1 MKNTKEIKAL
11 FHLLDDPDKEI
22 FDTVADK
29 LVHFGKE
36 IIPNLEHYWEQT
48 NDNIIQER
56 IEDIIHKLNYND
68 TYEEI
73 KNWYQSEKPD
83 LLSGALLLSKYR
95 FPTMKEDDCRKTLKS
110 LYQSCWLELHNYLTP
125 LEQINI
131 VNSVFYNMYKFN
143 GFDLEVNNA
152 NHYFISEVLET
163 RQGNNYSLGTIY
175 QLLCEMLDIPVFA
188 IQLPRQ
194 HLLAYF
200 DTAYDFFDKEQ
211 QQSQRIQFYID
222 ANSGSIFTQN
232 DVDMYL
238 KKYNFTAA
246 DSIYKPLSNQ
256 EIILTTIESLIMMY
270 DELNQP
276 NHSEELNKIVSLR
289 GVQ

>member
-22 FDTVADK
+22 FDTVSDK

-73 KNWYQSEKPD
+73 KNWYHAEKPD
-83 LLSGALLLSKYR
+83 LLGGALLLSKYR
-95 FPTMKEDDCRKTLKS
+95 FPAMKEDDCRKTLKS

-131 VNSVFYNMYKFN
+131 INSVFYNMYKFN

-200 DTAYDFFDKEQ
+200 DTTYNFFDKEEQ
-211 QQSQRIQFYID
+211 QRQKIQFYID

-238 KKYNFTAA
+238 KKYNFAEV

-270 DELNQP
+270 DELNQV
-276 NHSEELNKIVSLR
+276 NHSTELSNIVALR
-289 GVQ
+289 GSK